1 MNTGTIDI
9 LVVDDHTMVRDGLTS
24 ILNQLNDI
32 RVVGSCSSGEEAISL
47 ARTINPHIIIM
58 DVVLKGMTGIE
69 ATRWIKEQDASV
81 KIILIS
87 GEVKKEFVAA
97 GIRSGIDGFLPKD
110 ASTDLLLL
118 AINTVKS
125 GGKYF
130 TEAITTLIFEDFYS
144 KEKTGKKRERK
155 ITEGLTKR
163 ESEVLELVAQ
173 GIGNKEIGER
183 LFISVKTVE
192 THKGHILD
200 KLGLKN
206 TSELIR
212 YAIKNN
218 IISID

>member
-1 MNTGTIDI
+1 MSNTIDI

-24 ILNQLNDI
+24 ILKQMDNI
-32 RVVGSCSSGEEAISL
+32 RVVGACASGEEAISL
-47 ARTINPHIIIM
+47 ARTTNPHIIIM

-69 ATRWIKEQDASV
+69 ATRWIKEQSSTI

-110 ASTDLLLL
+110 GSADLLME
-118 AINTVKS
+118 AINTVQA

-130 TEAITTLIFEDFYS
+130 TEAITTLIFEDFYT
-144 KEKTGKKRERK
+144 KEKTGKKRDRK

-173 GIGNKEIGER
+173 GVGNKEIGDR

-192 THKGHILD
+192 THKSHILD

-218 IISID
+218 IISLD

>member
-1 MNTGTIDI
+1 MNNTIDI

-24 ILNQLNDI
+24 LLNQLKDI
-32 RVVGSCSSGEEAISL
+32 RVVGSCASGEEAISL
-47 ARTINPHIIIM
+47 TRTCHPHIIIM
-58 DVVLKGMTGIE
+58 DVILKGMTGVE
-69 ATRWIKEQDASV
+69 ATRWIKEQSSTV

-110 ASTDLLLL
+110 VSSELLLE
-118 AINTVKS
+118 AINTVQS

-130 TEAITTLIFEDFYS
+130 TEAITTLIFEDFYT
-144 KEKTGKKRERK
+144 KEKTGKKRDRK

-173 GIGNKEIGER
+173 GIGNKEIGDR

-192 THKGHILD
+192 THKSHILD

-218 IISID
+218 IISLD

>member
-1 MNTGTIDI
+1 MNNSTIDI
-9 LVVDDHTMVRDGLTS
+9 LVVDDHTMVRDGLVS
-24 ILNQLNDI
+24 ILNQLKDI
-32 RVVGSCSSGEEAISL
+32 RVVGSCASGEEAISL
-47 ARTINPHIIIM
+47 ARTSNPHIIIM

-69 ATRWIKEQDASV
+69 ATRWIKEQDTSI

-110 ASTDLLLL
+110 ASSDLLLL

-173 GIGNKEIGER
+173 GIGNRDIDER